1 MCRRK
6 YLLYYFGE
14 EFEESKCSSMCD
26 NCSNPREQADCK
38 DEIVLLLDAV
48 AETKEKHKGQHI
60 VNILCGTL
68 TNDVRTY
75 KHDKLEC
82 FGKGSERPEKF
93 WNAAIRQSVVGGLLR
108 NDILTA
114 SKGGSALDENLLAQL
129 KDLRRTVAKQRNV
142 PPFVVFQ
149 DPSLEDMAI
158 QYPVNIQEL
167 TQVSGVGQGKA
178 DRFGKPFVEL
188 IARYVEEN
196 EIDRPQDFVMKS
208 VANKSVSKVQIIQ
221 NIDRK
226 LSLESIAKA
235 QGKSLLDIIA
245 EIETIVSFG
254 TRVNINYV
262 VDEILDEDNQDEIF
276 DYFKSAETDSI
287 EAAYKEFDGAY
298 NEDELRLMR
307 IKFMSEMA
315 N

>member
-1 MCRRK
+1 
-6 YLLYYFGE
+6 
-14 EFEESKCSSMCD
+14 
-26 NCSNPREQADCK
+26 
-38 DEIVLLLDAV
+38 
-48 AETKEKHKGQHI
+48 
-60 VNILCGTL
+60 
-68 TNDVRTY
+68 VRTY

-108 NDILTA
+108 KEIESYGTLHLTEKGKEFLEHPTSFMMLKEHDYEGDGSADDDDDILTA

>member
-1 MCRRK
+1 MMLK
-6 YLLYYFGE
+6 EHDYEGDG
-14 EFEESKCSSMCD
+14 S
-26 NCSNPREQADCK
+26 AD
-38 DEIVLLLDAV
+38 DD
-48 AETKEKHKGQHI
+48 
-60 VNILCGTL
+60 
-68 TNDVRTY
+68 D
-75 KHDKLEC
+75 
-82 FGKGSERPEKF
+82 
-93 WNAAIRQSVVGGLLR
+93 
-108 NDILTA
+108 DILTA

-287 EAAYKEFDGAY
+287 EAAYKEFEGAY

>member
-1 MCRRK
+1 
-6 YLLYYFGE
+6 
-14 EFEESKCSSMCD
+14 
-26 NCSNPREQADCK
+26 
-38 DEIVLLLDAV
+38 
-48 AETKEKHKGQHI
+48 
-60 VNILCGTL
+60 
-68 TNDVRTY
+68 
-75 KHDKLEC
+75 
-82 FGKGSERPEKF
+82 
-93 WNAAIRQSVVGGLLR
+93 
-108 NDILTA
+108 
-114 SKGGSALDENLLAQL
+114 
-129 KDLRRTVAKQRNV
+129 VAKQRNV